1 MVHRGSPWQTIVLVG
16 AVLLAAGCGTAASTP
31 EEITVPTPG
40 VTTVPTSD
48 PGQMFRPTPAYAD
61 ALGMRVSWT
70 APVNAPQESFV
81 IAIEL
86 TDTAAGSCDW
96 VLGDVSGEISR
107 GRLNRGESTEVTL
120 PLDWAE
126 LPLFGSR
133 KLYYVYGQ
141 GDNGSTFAQ
150 AVTVVLFDAAEG
162 VEPTPTASCGYA
174 SFGVVTAPDLRVDYP
189 DDSFVVTI
197 ENGGILQCGD
207 LDWWVVAPSV
217 GAGML
222 SCSPDQGLLEGAQGY
237 DESTL
242 AEIGCSVDWEGIAPG
257 ETRDGYL
264 VLFSYPRV
272 NGVDSVHVIRVRAT
286 RP

>member
-1 MVHRGSPWQTIVLVG
+1 MGHGGSPWPKIVLVG
-16 AVLLAAGCGTAASTP
+16 AVLFAAGCGTIASTP
-31 EEITVPTPG
+31 EEI
-40 VTTVPTSD
+40 TVPTSD

-70 APVNAPQESFV
+70 SPVNAPQESFV

-86 TDTAAGSCDW
+86 TAAAGSCDW

-120 PLDWAE
+120 PLDWGE
-126 LPLFGSR
+126 LPLFRSR

-141 GDNGSTFAQ
+141 GDDGSTFAQ
-150 AVTVVLFDAAEG
+150 AVTVVLFDPAEG

-174 SFGVVTAPDLRVDYP
+174 SFAVVTAPDLRVDYP
-189 DDSFVVTI
+189 DASFVVMI

-207 LDWWVVAPSV
+207 LDWWVVTPSV

-237 DESTL
+237 GESTQT
-242 AEIGCSVDWEGIAPG
+242 EIACSVDWEGIAPG
-257 ETRDGYL
+257 ETKDGYL

-272 NGVDSVHVIRVRAT
+272 NGVDSVHLVRVRAA